1 MMTIKWLEYVECSA
15 VAALIVLAFFILSAV
30 SRNTNYNQVVTALQ
44 DIPFFLNSCLTAVK
58 YHSIKVLNQCA
69 VKMANIKSLLVNPA

>member
-44 DIPFFLNSCLTAVK
+44 DITFFWTYAWPL
-58 YHSIKVLNQCA
+58 
-69 VKMANIKSLLVNPA
+69 